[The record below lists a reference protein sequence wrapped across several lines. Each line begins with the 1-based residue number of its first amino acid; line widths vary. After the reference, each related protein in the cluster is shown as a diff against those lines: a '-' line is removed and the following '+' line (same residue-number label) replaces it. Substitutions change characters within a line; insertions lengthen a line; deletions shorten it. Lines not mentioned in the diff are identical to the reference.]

1 MDQHTFTSLNN
12 CRANLTDLFGSSR
25 GGLGG
30 SMISSMTSSTSGLR
44 RNNSMRRM
52 LANQAGLK
60 RRSLALL
67 LKYQTVSSKSSYHD
81 CHTSSSN

>member
-67 LKYQTVSSKSSYHD
+67 LKYQTVSSKSSSHGL
-81 CHTSSSN
+81 SR